1 MMRASRPRAPRRSGR
16 PRAPRGSGRPRRA
29 QLRIQVLAGVV
40 LVTVVALAAFDFVA
54 VTALHSYL
62 VNQAGGQLQ
71 SVQSQYRAQTVTLPG
86 RPLPGQ
92 VRPAGGRVPP
102 GAQLNLWAPPGFR
115 QAVVGPRVVLPRSLV
130 PYWVGWVSPRGA
142 KVFVHGNPDLVPVLP
157 PRLALTLLA
166 ANHRAQSVI
175 SRNGRSQLLM
185 QAANVGG
192 GHLVVTT
199 SLDSVNSTTTRLA
212 LIVIAGSLAAAML
225 VFVGVAW
232 VVRRGLHPIET
243 MAAQAD
249 RITAGDLTDRVH
261 PGDSGTEVGR
271 LGAALNGMLTR
282 IEAAVHE
289 REENQE
295 LTRRFFAE
303 ASHELRTP
311 LASLRANAELYQ
323 QGALPER
330 AQVDEAMR
338 RIVLEAQRMSTLVDD
353 MLRLARLDHHP
364 GPEPEEVDLS
374 QLVGECAERAQ
385 NADPARA
392 WRADIEPGLTVTGDP
407 ELLHRAVG
415 NLLANVSAH
424 TPGSAASTITASRCD
439 GTVTIDVSDDGPGVP
454 QAQLARIFDRFYRAP
469 VPGRPPGSG
478 LGLAIV
484 AAVAAAHQGTAT
496 ATLNRPH
503 GLRITMA
510 LPASPHSPPVLATA
524 GASGAGASS
533 TGASSMSASSLP

>member
-1 MMRASRPRAPRRSGR
+1 MMRASRPRAARGPGR
-16 PRAPRGSGRPRRA
+16 TRRA

-40 LVTVVALAAFDFVA
+40 LVTVVALGAFDFMA
-54 VTALHSYL
+54 VTALHGYL

-71 SVQSQYRAQTVTLPG
+71 SVRSQYRVQSVDLAG
-86 RPLPGQ
+86 PLVHGQ
-92 VRPAGGRVPP
+92 AVRPVGWQPPP
-102 GAQLNLWAPPGFR
+102 GLQPSPKAVR
-115 QAVVGPRVVLPRSLV
+115 QFVVVGPRLVLPRTLA
-130 PYWVGWVSPRGA
+130 PYWVAWVSARGA
-142 KVFVHGNPDLVPVLP
+142 KIFVRGNPDLIPLLP
-157 PRLALTLLA
+157 ANLTLLA
-166 ANHRAQSVI
+166 AEHRAQAVA
-175 SRNGRSQLLM
+175 SRNGRAQLLM
-185 QAANVGG
+185 QAANVDG

-212 LIVIAGSLAAAML
+212 FIVIAGSLAAAML

-232 VVRRGLHPIET
+232 IVRRGLHPIET

-249 RITAGDLTDRVH
+249 RITAGDLTDRVY

-295 LTRRFFAE
+295 LTRRFFAD

-364 GPEPEEVDLS
+364 QPEPEEVDLS
-374 QLVGECAERAQ
+374 RLVGECTERAQ
-385 NADPARA
+385 SADPARA
-392 WRADIEPGLTVTGDP
+392 WHTDIEPGLTVTGDP

-415 NLLANVSAH
+415 NLLANVSVH
-424 TPGSAASTITASRCD
+424 TPDSAAGTITASRCD

-469 VPGRPPGSG
+469 VPGHPAGSG

-484 AAVAAAHQGTAT
+484 AAVAAAHHGTAT

-503 GLRITMA
+503 GLRVTMT
-510 LPASPHSPPVLATA
+510 LPASPVSEPVLAAA
-524 GASGAGASS
+524 GAGGAGASR
-533 TGASSMSASSLP
+533 LR

>member
-1 MMRASRPRAPRRSGR
+1 MMRASRPRAARGPGR
-16 PRAPRGSGRPRRA
+16 ARRA

-40 LVTVVALAAFDFVA
+40 LVTLVALGAFDFMA
-54 VTALHSYL
+54 VTALHGYL

-71 SVQSQYRAQTVTLPG
+71 SVQSDYRVQSADLTGPFVHGHIRPVGWQPPPG
-86 RPLPGQ
+86 IQLY
-92 VRPAGGRVPP
+92 RPASGTGRQPV
-102 GAQLNLWAPPGFR
+102 
-115 QAVVGPRVVLPRSLV
+115 VVGPRAVLPRTLA
-130 PYWVGWVSPRGA
+130 PYWVEWVSPRGA
-142 KVFVHGNPDLVPVLP
+142 KIFVRGNPDLIPLLP
-157 PRLALTLLA
+157 ANLTLLA
-166 ANHRAQSVI
+166 AEHRAQAVI

-192 GHLVVTT
+192 GNLVVTT
-199 SLDSVNSTTTRLA
+199 SLDTVNSTTTRLA

-232 VVRRGLHPIET
+232 VVRRGLRPIET

-249 RITAGDLTDRVH
+249 RITAGDLTDRVA

-282 IEAAVHE
+282 IEAAVRE

-295 LTRRFFAE
+295 LTRRFFAD

-364 GPEPEEVDLS
+364 EPQPGEVDLS
-374 QLVGECAERAQ
+374 TLVSECAERAQ
-385 NADPARA
+385 RADPART
-392 WRADIEPGLTVTGDP
+392 WRADVEPGLTVTGDP

-415 NLLANVSAH
+415 NLLANVSVH
-424 TPGSAASTITASRCD
+424 TPDSAAGTVTASRCD

-469 VPGRPPGSG
+469 APDRPAGSG

-484 AAVAAAHQGTAT
+484 AAVAATHQGTVT

-503 GLRITMA
+503 GLRVTMT
-510 LPASPHSPPVLATA
+510 LPASPVSEPVLAAA
-524 GASGAGASS
+524 GTGGAGASRVR
-533 TGASSMSASSLP
+533 

>member
-1 MMRASRPRAPRRSGR
+1 MMKASRPPA
-16 PRAPRGSGRPRRA
+16 ARGPGRPRRA

-40 LVTVVALAAFDFVA
+40 LVTLAALGAFDFMA
-54 VTALHSYL
+54 VTALHGYL

-71 SVQSQYRAQTVTLPG
+71 SVRSQYRVQSVDLPGPRVHGQG
-86 RPLPGQ
+86 RPLPRQ
-92 VRPAGGRVPP
+92 APLAPR
-102 GAQLNLWAPPGFR
+102 LNLATLGEVR
-115 QAVVGPRVVLPRSLV
+115 QATVVGPRVWLPRSLA
-130 PYWVGWVSPRGA
+130 PYWVAWVSPRGA
-142 KVFVHGNPDLVPVLP
+142 KIFVHGNPDLVPALP
-157 PRLALTLLA
+157 PGLTLTLLA
-166 ANHRAQSVI
+166 AEHRAQAVA
-175 SRNGRSQLLM
+175 SRNGRAQLLM

-199 SLDSVNSTTTRLA
+199 SLGSVNSTTTRLA

-232 VVRRGLHPIET
+232 IVRRGLHPIET

-249 RITAGDLTDRVH
+249 RITAGDLTDRVS

-295 LTRRFFAE
+295 LTRRFFAD

-364 GPEPEEVDLS
+364 EPEAEEVDLS
-374 QLVGECAERAQ
+374 RLVGECAERAQ
-385 NADPARA
+385 SADPARA

-424 TPGSAASTITASRCD
+424 TPDSAAGTITASRCD

-454 QAQLARIFDRFYRAP
+454 QTQLARIFERFYRAP
-469 VPGRPPGSG
+469 VPGRPAGSG

-484 AAVAAAHQGTAT
+484 AAVAAAHHGTAT

-503 GLRITMA
+503 GLRITIA
-510 LPASPHSPPVLATA
+510 LPTSPLSQPVLATA
-524 GASGAGASS
+524 GASG
-533 TGASSMSASSLP
+533 TGAGGTGANRPA